1 MKMRE
6 TFSKKMTEKDRIRAS
21 SIPLWIKSWIWIF
34 SKISGDILWDIKDI
48 LSLILS
54 ASRCN
59 WQKIALLSY
68 FSSHLTDFHVLKIQI
83 QILTLRCRLE
93 IFVLSVGEWR
103 YLEPSVVRFSH
114 GKADWYRYYLY
125 LESFLTYYY
134 QGPFLDIKI
143 WQTTTLNIRK
153 DIIHIHKNWLT

>member
-1 MKMRE
+1 
-6 TFSKKMTEKDRIRAS
+6 MTEKDRIKAS

-134 QGPFLDIKI
+134 QGPFLDIRYDK
-143 WQTTTLNIRK
+143 QQHSTSEKTLFKFIRTDWHNK
-153 DIIHIHKNWLT
+153 FLMDFLCW